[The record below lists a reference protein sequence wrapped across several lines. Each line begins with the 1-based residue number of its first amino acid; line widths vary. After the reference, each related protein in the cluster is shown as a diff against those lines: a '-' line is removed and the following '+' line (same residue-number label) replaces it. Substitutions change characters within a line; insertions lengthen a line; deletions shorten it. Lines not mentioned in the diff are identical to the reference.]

1 VAKLKIQ
8 YPSLAQPREVICGT
22 GSLRVLAELDALP
35 ETVIFLSGTSKVRD
49 RVAARFAKRDI
60 ALADL
65 RTLEK
70 PPGEPQVDMIRD
82 AAARLRDSPTKRIVA
97 IGGGSVLDWA
107 RLAWAES
114 EGLLAGRQLQGF
126 RREAPE
132 LWLVPTTCATG
143 AEATGVAVFREKD
156 ALTPVVASAFV
167 ADRVVLDGSFLE
179 AADPSRISLWCCDAS
194 SHAIEAWLSIVPNRL
209 AKDAAASALAAILEA
224 HPATPGAS
232 RNERLME
239 AAYWGGIAVGG
250 CSAGVIHAFA
260 HSVAQDGVPHAAG
273 NALGLVAGLAANAEA
288 PALGA
293 LLRRIGLDSVDSL
306 IASLRRIVLEGLAGF
321 DACRVLA
328 QLGDTSSRQR
338 IAERMANDSCMRSN
352 PIRIEPDALE
362 AFFERICETAEA
374 P

>member
-8 YPSLAQPREVICGT
+8 YPSLTQPREVIFGT

-194 SHAIEAWLSIVPNRL
+194 SHAIEAWLS
-209 AKDAAASALAAILEA
+209 
-224 HPATPGAS
+224 
-232 RNERLME
+232 
-239 AAYWGGIAVGG
+239 YWGGIAVGG